1 MIIDRFFHMWEQQ
14 EEFMRLLKE
23 KRGFPDFPVDL
34 KSKEGQKF
42 LTRIS
47 FECMGE
53 LFEANQHLK
62 NAKDHRKTEVQQLDR
77 DQYVEE
83 LVDTLHYFFEICIAS
98 GVSPEELYEA
108 YISKGKKNENRIKS
122 GY

>member
-1 MIIDRFFHMWEQQ
+1 MSNRLEKMWEQQ
-14 EEFMRLLKE
+14 HQFMVLLRE
-23 KRGFPDFPVDL
+23 CRGFPDFPVDL
-34 KSKEGQKF
+34 RSKEGQKF
-42 LTRIS
+42 LKKIS

-62 NAKDHRKTEVQQLDR
+62 NAKDHRVSEDSELNR
-77 DQYVEE
+77 EAYVEE

-98 GVSPEELYEA
+98 GISLDELYAA
-108 YISKGKKNENRIKS
+108 YIAKGVKNDERIKD